1 VNISDDKIL
10 IRDIVVKH
18 SFNTKILAGLIVYSL
33 SPVPV
38 AGVRAAEVPAGVKLA
53 ETQELVR
60 ANGYEPATLDPNLAE
75 SNVEFYIFNDLF
87 EGLLRVGKKGE
98 VIPALAEKWEQQD
111 NVWTFHLRPQA
122 KWSNGDPVTAGD
134 FVYSWRRLTDPKTAS
149 PYGSYLASA
158 YVLNAAEINA
168 GSKPPSELGV
178 KALDAHTLQV
188 TLAEPNSYLLKQL
201 VHFPVLP
208 VNQKVVEKY
217 GKDWTQPAHF
227 VGNGAF
233 RLSQWVVNEKLVV
246 ERNPQYWDNANTRL
260 NKVTFLPLQGFPEV
274 ARFRAGEIE
283 LGYTTPPELY
293 QQLKKTLGDEQL
305 VTYPLLSTSYFAFN
319 NQQAPFNDVRVRQA
333 LNLAL
338 DKDIIAGKVLGY
350 GQQPAWT
357 FTPTGAGGYSLK
369 AGEAAGWTREQ
380 RLAQAQKLL
389 AEAGFN
395 AAHPLRFTLL
405 YSNDA
410 TIKKIVIASSAM
422 WKKNLGVEARLQSQE
437 RKVTLDSIN
446 RGQYSVAFTRWLA
459 DYNDPST
466 FLNVFRSASSENS
479 PKYRNGNYDRILH
492 QATAAQTPQQVQH
505 YFQQA
510 EDLLAADTP
519 VAPVYY
525 EANATLVKP
534 YVKGIDF
541 TRQGALYDKNAYIV
555 AH

>member
-1 VNISDDKIL
+1 MNISVDKTP
-10 IRDIVVKH
+10 IRDNDVTY
-18 SFNTKILAGLIVYSL
+18 SFKLKGLAGLIILSL
-33 SPVPV
+33 Q
-38 AGVRAAEVPAGVKLA
+38 AGVAVQAAEVPAGVQLA
-53 ETQELVR
+53 AKQELVR

-87 EGLLRVGKKGE
+87 EGLLRVGKNGE
-98 VIPALAEKWEQQD
+98 VIPALATKWETKGT
-111 NVWTFHLRPQA
+111 VWTFHLRPEA
-122 KWSNGDPVTAGD
+122 KWSNGDPVTADD
-134 FVYSWRRLTDPKTAS
+134 FVFSWRRLTDPKTAS

-168 GSKPPSELGV
+168 GGKPPSELGV

-208 VNQKVVEKY
+208 VNRKVVEQY
-217 GKDWTQPAHF
+217 GKNWTQPQNF

-233 RLSQWVVNEKLVV
+233 KLAQWVVNEKVV
-246 ERNPQYWDNANTRL
+246 LERNTQYWDNAHTVL

-283 LGYTTPPELY
+283 LGYSAPPELY
-293 QQLKKTLGDEQL
+293 QQLKKNLGDEQL

-319 NQQAPFNDVRVRQA
+319 NRQPPFNDVRVRQA

-338 DKDIIAGKVLGY
+338 DKQVIAGKVLGY

-357 FTPTGAGGYSLK
+357 FTPTGAGGFTLQP
-369 AGEAAGWTREQ
+369 GVAAGWSQEQ
-380 RLAQAQKLL
+380 RIAQAKKLL

-395 AAHPLRFTLL
+395 AQHPLRFTLL

-410 TIKKIVIASSAM
+410 TIKKIVIAASAM
-422 WKKNLGVEARLQSQE
+422 WKKNLGAEVTLKNQE
-437 RKVTLDSIN
+437 RKVVLDNIN
-446 RGQYSVAFTRWLA
+446 NGQYSAAFSRWLA

-466 FLNVFRSASSENS
+466 FLNVFRSTSSENS
-479 PKYRNGNYDRILH
+479 AKYANEHYDRLLH
-492 QATAAQTPQQVQH
+492 QATAAQSPEQVQQA
-505 YFQQA
+505 FQQA
-510 EDLLAADTP
+510 EDVLAVDTP

-541 TRQGALYDKNAYIV
+541 TRQGPLYDKNVYIL

>member
-1 VNISDDKIL
+1 MNIGVDKTPL
-10 IRDIVVKH
+10 RDNDVTY
-18 SFNTKILAGLIVYSL
+18 SFKLKGLAGLIILSL
-33 SPVPV
+33 Q
-38 AGVRAAEVPAGVKLA
+38 AGVAVQAAEVPAGVQLA
-53 ETQELVR
+53 AKQELVR

-87 EGLLRVGKKGE
+87 EGLLRVGKNGE
-98 VIPALAEKWEQQD
+98 VIPALATKWETKGT
-111 NVWTFHLRPQA
+111 VWTFHLRPEA
-122 KWSNGDPVTAGD
+122 KWSNGDPVTADD
-134 FVYSWRRLTDPKTAS
+134 FVFSWRRLTDPKTAS

-168 GSKPPSELGV
+168 GGKPPSELGV

-208 VNQKVVEKY
+208 VNRKVVEQY
-217 GKDWTQPAHF
+217 GKNWTQPQNF

-233 RLSQWVVNEKLVV
+233 KLAQWVVNEKVVV
-246 ERNPQYWDNANTRL
+246 ERNTQYWDNAHTVL

-283 LGYTTPPELY
+283 LGYSAPPELY
-293 QQLKKTLGDEQL
+293 QQLKKNLGDEQL

-319 NQQAPFNDVRVRQA
+319 NRQPPFNDVRVRQA

-338 DKDIIAGKVLGY
+338 DKQVIAGKVLGY

-357 FTPTGAGGYSLK
+357 FTPTGAGGFTLQP
-369 AGEAAGWTREQ
+369 GVAAGWSQEQ
-380 RLAQAQKLL
+380 RIAQAKKLL

-395 AAHPLRFTLL
+395 AQHPLRFTLL

-410 TIKKIVIASSAM
+410 TIKKIVIAASAM
-422 WKKNLGVEARLQSQE
+422 WKKNLGAEVTLQNQE
-437 RKVTLDSIN
+437 RKVVLDNIN
-446 RGQYSVAFTRWLA
+446 NGQYSAAFSRWLA

-466 FLNVFRSASSENS
+466 FLNVFRSTSSENS
-479 PKYRNGNYDRILH
+479 AKYANEHYDRLLH
-492 QATAAQTPQQVQH
+492 QATAAQSPEQVQQA
-505 YFQQA
+505 FQQA
-510 EDLLAADTP
+510 EDVLAVDTP

-541 TRQGALYDKNAYIV
+541 TRQGPLYDKNVYIL

>member
-1 VNISDDKIL
+1 MNIGVDKTL
-10 IRDIVVKH
+10 LRDNDVTY
-18 SFNTKILAGLIVYSL
+18 SFKLKGLAGLIILSL
-33 SPVPV
+33 Q
-38 AGVRAAEVPAGVKLA
+38 AGAAVQAAEVPAGVQLA
-53 ETQELVR
+53 AKQELVR

-87 EGLLRVGKKGE
+87 EGLLRVGKNGE
-98 VIPALAEKWEQQD
+98 VIPALATKWENQGT
-111 NVWTFHLRPQA
+111 VWTFHLRPEA
-122 KWSNGDPVTAGD
+122 KWSNGDPVTADD
-134 FVYSWRRLTDPKTAS
+134 FVFSWRRLTDPKTAS

-168 GSKPPSELGV
+168 GSKPPTELGV

-208 VNQKVVEKY
+208 VNRKVVEQY
-217 GKDWTQPAHF
+217 GKNWTQPQNF

-233 RLSQWVVNEKLVV
+233 KLAQWVVNEKVVV
-246 ERNPQYWDNANTRL
+246 ERNTQYWDNAHTVL

-283 LGYTTPPELY
+283 LGYSAPPELY
-293 QQLKKTLGDEQL
+293 QQLKKSLGDEQL

-319 NQQAPFNDVRVRQA
+319 NRQPPFNDVRVRQA

-338 DKDIIAGKVLGY
+338 DKQVIAGKVLGY

-357 FTPTGAGGYSLK
+357 FTPTGAGGFSLQP
-369 AGEAAGWTREQ
+369 GVAAGWSQEQ
-380 RLAQAQKLL
+380 RIAQAKKLL

-395 AAHPLRFTLL
+395 AQHPLRFTLL

-410 TIKKIVIASSAM
+410 TIKKIVIAGSAM
-422 WKKNLGVEARLQSQE
+422 WKKNLGAEVTLQNQE
-437 RKVTLDSIN
+437 RKVVLDNIN
-446 RGQYSVAFTRWLA
+446 NGQYSVAFSRWLA

-466 FLNVFRSASSENS
+466 FLNVFRSTSSENS
-479 PKYRNGNYDRILH
+479 AKYANEHYDRLLH
-492 QATAAQTPQQVQH
+492 QATAAQSPEQVQQH
-505 YFQQA
+505 FQQA
-510 EDLLAADTP
+510 EDVLAVDTP

-541 TRQGALYDKNAYIV
+541 TRQGPLYDKNVYIL

>member
-1 VNISDDKIL
+1 MNISDDKIL

>member
-1 VNISDDKIL
+1 MNIGVDKTP
-10 IRDIVVKH
+10 IRDNDVTY
-18 SFNTKILAGLIVYSL
+18 SFKLKGLAGLIILSL
-33 SPVPV
+33 Q
-38 AGVRAAEVPAGVKLA
+38 AGVAVQAAEVPAGVQLA
-53 ETQELVR
+53 AKQELVR

-87 EGLLRVGKKGE
+87 EGLLRVGKNGE
-98 VIPALAEKWEQQD
+98 VIPALATKWETKGT
-111 NVWTFHLRPQA
+111 VWTFHLRPEA
-122 KWSNGDPVTAGD
+122 KWSNGDPVTADD
-134 FVYSWRRLTDPKTAS
+134 FVFSWRRLTDPKTAS

-208 VNQKVVEKY
+208 VNRKVVEQY
-217 GKDWTQPAHF
+217 GKNWTQPQNF

-233 RLSQWVVNEKLVV
+233 KLAQWVVNEKVV
-246 ERNPQYWDNANTRL
+246 LERNTQYWDNAHTVL

-283 LGYTTPPELY
+283 LGYSAPPELY
-293 QQLKKTLGDEQL
+293 QQLKKNLGDEQL

-319 NQQAPFNDVRVRQA
+319 NRQPPFNDVRVRQA

-338 DKDIIAGKVLGY
+338 DKQVIAGKVLGY

-357 FTPTGAGGYSLK
+357 FTPTGAGGFTLQ
-369 AGEAAGWTREQ
+369 AGVAAGWSQEQ
-380 RLAQAQKLL
+380 RIAQAKKLL

-395 AAHPLRFTLL
+395 AQHPLRFTLL

-410 TIKKIVIASSAM
+410 TIKKIVIAASAM
-422 WKKNLGVEARLQSQE
+422 WKKNLGAEVILQNQE
-437 RKVTLDSIN
+437 RKVVLDNIN
-446 RGQYSVAFTRWLA
+446 NGQYSAAFSRWLA

-466 FLNVFRSASSENS
+466 FLNVFRSTSSENS
-479 PKYRNGNYDRILH
+479 AKYANEHYDRLLH
-492 QATAAQTPQQVQH
+492 QATAAQSPEQVQQA
-505 YFQQA
+505 FQQA
-510 EDLLAADTP
+510 EDVLAVDTP

-541 TRQGALYDKNAYIV
+541 TRQGPLYDKNVYIL

>member
-18 SFNTKILAGLIVYSL
+18 LFNTKILAGLIVCSL
-33 SPVPV
+33 SPV
-38 AGVRAAEVPAGVKLA
+38 AGVSAAEVPAGVKLA

-98 VIPALAEKWEQQD
+98 VIPALAEKWEQQG

-357 FTPTGAGGYSLK
+357 FTPIGAGGYSLK

-395 AAHPLRFTLL
+395 AANPLRFTLL

>member
-1 VNISDDKIL
+1 MNIGVDKTP
-10 IRDIVVKH
+10 IRDNDVTY
-18 SFNTKILAGLIVYSL
+18 SFKLKGLAGLIILSL
-33 SPVPV
+33 Q
-38 AGVRAAEVPAGVKLA
+38 AGVAVQAAEVPAGVQLA
-53 ETQELVR
+53 AKQELVR

-87 EGLLRVGKKGE
+87 EGLLRVGKNGE
-98 VIPALAEKWEQQD
+98 VIPALATKWETKGT
-111 NVWTFHLRPQA
+111 VWTFHLRPEA
-122 KWSNGDPVTAGD
+122 KWSNGDPVTADD
-134 FVYSWRRLTDPKTAS
+134 FVFSWRRLTDPKTAS

-168 GSKPPSELGV
+168 GGKPPSELGV

-208 VNQKVVEKY
+208 VNRKVVEQY
-217 GKDWTQPAHF
+217 GKNWTQPQNF

-233 RLSQWVVNEKLVV
+233 KLAQWVVNEKVV
-246 ERNPQYWDNANTRL
+246 LERNTQYWDNAHTVL

-283 LGYTTPPELY
+283 LGYSAPPELY
-293 QQLKKTLGDEQL
+293 QQLKKNLGDEQL

-319 NQQAPFNDVRVRQA
+319 NRQPPFNDVRVRQA

-338 DKDIIAGKVLGY
+338 DKQVIAGKVLGY

-357 FTPTGAGGYSLK
+357 FTPTGAGGFALQP
-369 AGEAAGWTREQ
+369 GVAAGWSQEQ
-380 RLAQAQKLL
+380 RIAQAKKLL

-395 AAHPLRFTLL
+395 AQHPLRFTLL

-410 TIKKIVIASSAM
+410 TIKKIVIAASAM
-422 WKKNLGVEARLQSQE
+422 WKKNLGAEVTLQNQE
-437 RKVTLDSIN
+437 RKVVLDNIN
-446 RGQYSVAFTRWLA
+446 NGQYSAAFSRWLA

-466 FLNVFRSASSENS
+466 FLNVFRSTSSENS
-479 PKYRNGNYDRILH
+479 AKYANEHYDRLLH
-492 QATAAQTPQQVQH
+492 QATAAQSPEQVQQA
-505 YFQQA
+505 FQQA
-510 EDLLAADTP
+510 EDVLAVDTP

-541 TRQGALYDKNAYIV
+541 TRQGPLYDKNVYIL

>member
-1 VNISDDKIL
+1 
-10 IRDIVVKH
+10 VKY
-18 SFNTKILAGLIVYSL
+18 SFNGKKLAGLIL
-33 SPVPV
+33 L
-38 AGVRAAEVPAGVKLA
+38 ALNATAAQAADVPAGAKLA
-53 ETQELVR
+53 PVQELVR

-87 EGLLRVGKKGE
+87 EGLLRVGKDGE
-98 VIPALAEKWEQQD
+98 AIPALAQKWEHQG

-122 KWSNGDPVTAGD
+122 KWSNGDPVTADD

-158 YVLNAAEINA
+158 YVLNAAAINA

-188 TLAEPNSYLLKQL
+188 TLSEPNAYLLKQL

-208 VNQKVVEKY
+208 VNRKVVEQY
-217 GKDWTQPAHF
+217 GKNWTQPAHF

-233 RLSQWVVNEKLVV
+233 RLSEWVVNEKVVV
-246 ERNPQYWDNANTRL
+246 ERNPLYWDNANTVL
-260 NKVTFLPLQGFPEV
+260 NKVTFLPIQGFPEV
-274 ARFRAGEIE
+274 ARFRAGEVE

-293 QQLKKTLGDEQL
+293 QQLKKTLGDQQL

-319 NQQAPFNDVRVRQA
+319 NRQTPFNDVRVRQA

-338 DKDIIAGKVLGY
+338 DKEIIAGKVLGY

-357 FTPTGAGGYSLK
+357 FTPTGAGGYRLQ
-369 AGEAAGWTREQ
+369 AGAAAGLTPEQ
-380 RLAQAQKLL
+380 RHAQAKKLL

-395 AAHPLRFTLL
+395 AENPLRFTVL

-410 TIKKIVIASSAM
+410 TIKKIVIAAAAM
-422 WKKNLGVEARLQSQE
+422 WKKNLGVEAGLQSQE
-437 RKVTLDSIN
+437 RKVTLDNIN

-459 DYNDPST
+459 DYDDPST
-466 FLNVFRSASSENS
+466 FLNVFRADSSENS
-479 PKYRNGNYDRILH
+479 PKYRNPEYDRILH
-492 QATAAQTPQQVQH
+492 QATAAPTPQQVQQ

-510 EDLLAADTP
+510 EAVLAVDTP

-525 EANATLVKP
+525 EANATLIKP

-541 TRQGALYDKNAYIV
+541 TRQGALYDKNVYIL

>member
-1 VNISDDKIL
+1 MKY
-10 IRDIVVKH
+10 
-18 SFNTKILAGLIVYSL
+18 SFKLNGLAGLIILSL
-33 SPVPV
+33 QAMVPV
-38 AGVRAAEVPAGVKLA
+38 NAADVPAGAQLA
-53 ETQELVR
+53 TVQELVR

-75 SNVEFYIFNDLF
+75 SNVEFYIFNDVF
-87 EGLLRVGKKGE
+87 EGLLRVGKNGE
-98 VIPALAEKWEQQD
+98 VIPALATKWVQQG
-111 NVWTFHLRPQA
+111 NVWTFYLRPEA
-122 KWSNGDPVTAGD
+122 KWSNGDPVTADD

-168 GSKPPSELGV
+168 GSKPPTELGV
-178 KALDAHTLQV
+178 KALDAHRLQV
-188 TLAEPNSYLLKQL
+188 TLVEPNSYLLKQL

-208 VNQKVVEKY
+208 VNRNVVEKY
-217 GKDWTQPAHF
+217 GKNWTQPQNF

-233 RLSQWVVNEKLVV
+233 RLTQWVVNEKVVV
-246 ERNPQYWDNANTRL
+246 ERNSQYWDNARTVL

-283 LGYTTPPELY
+283 LGYSAPPELY
-293 QQLKKTLGDEQL
+293 QQLKNSLGDEQL
-305 VTYPLLSTSYFAFN
+305 ITYPLLSTSYFAFN
-319 NQQAPFNDVRVRQA
+319 NRQAPFNDVRVRQA

-338 DKDIIAGKVLGY
+338 DKEIIATKVLGY

-357 FTPTGAGGYSLK
+357 FTPTGAGGFTLQ
-369 AGEAAGWTREQ
+369 AGQEAGWPREQ
-380 RLAQAQKLL
+380 RIAQAKKLL
-389 AEAGFN
+389 AEAGFD
-395 AAHPLRFTLL
+395 AAHPLSFTLL

-422 WKKNLGVEARLQSQE
+422 WKKNLGVDVTLQSQE
-437 RKVTLDSIN
+437 RKVVLDNIN
-446 RGQYSVAFTRWLA
+446 NGQYSVAFSRWLA

-466 FLNVFRSASSENS
+466 FLNVFRATSSENS
-479 PKYRNGNYDRILH
+479 AKYANENYDRLLH
-492 QATAAQTPQQVQH
+492 QATAAQTPQQVQR

-510 EDLLAADTP
+510 EDVLAVDTP

-541 TRQGALYDKNAYIV
+541 TRQGPLYDKNVYIL

>member
-1 VNISDDKIL
+1 MNIGVDKTPLRDSD
-10 IRDIVVKH
+10 VTY
-18 SFNTKILAGLIVYSL
+18 SFKLKGLAGLIILSL
-33 SPVPV
+33 Q
-38 AGVRAAEVPAGVKLA
+38 AGVAVQAAEVPAGVQLA
-53 ETQELVR
+53 AKQELVR

-87 EGLLRVGKKGE
+87 EGLLRVGKNGE
-98 VIPALAEKWEQQD
+98 VIPALATKWETKGT
-111 NVWTFHLRPQA
+111 VWTFHLRPEA
-122 KWSNGDPVTAGD
+122 KWSNGDPVTADD
-134 FVYSWRRLTDPKTAS
+134 FVFSWRRLTDPKTAS

-168 GSKPPSELGV
+168 GGKPPSELGV

-208 VNQKVVEKY
+208 VNRKVVEQY
-217 GKDWTQPAHF
+217 GKNWTQPQNF

-233 RLSQWVVNEKLVV
+233 KLAQWVVNEKVVV
-246 ERNPQYWDNANTRL
+246 ERNTQYWDNAHTVL

-283 LGYTTPPELY
+283 LGYSAPPELY
-293 QQLKKTLGDEQL
+293 QQLKKNLGDEQL

-319 NQQAPFNDVRVRQA
+319 NRQPPFNDVRVRQA

-338 DKDIIAGKVLGY
+338 DKQVIADKVLGY

-357 FTPTGAGGYSLK
+357 FTPTGAGGFTLQP
-369 AGEAAGWTREQ
+369 GVAAGWSQEQ
-380 RLAQAQKLL
+380 RIAQAKKLL

-395 AAHPLRFTLL
+395 AQHPLRFTLL

-410 TIKKIVIASSAM
+410 TIKKIVIAASAM
-422 WKKNLGVEARLQSQE
+422 WKKNLGAEVTLQNQE
-437 RKVTLDSIN
+437 RKVVLDNIN
-446 RGQYSVAFTRWLA
+446 NGQYSAAFSRWLA

-466 FLNVFRSASSENS
+466 FLNVFRSTSSENS
-479 PKYRNGNYDRILH
+479 AKYANEHYDRLLH
-492 QATAAQTPQQVQH
+492 QATAAQSPEQVQQA
-505 YFQQA
+505 FQQA
-510 EDLLAADTP
+510 EDVLAVDTP

-541 TRQGALYDKNAYIV
+541 TRQGPLYDKNVYIL

>member
-1 VNISDDKIL
+1 MNIGVDKTP
-10 IRDIVVKH
+10 IRDSDVTY
-18 SFNTKILAGLIVYSL
+18 SFKLKGLAGLIILSL
-33 SPVPV
+33 Q
-38 AGVRAAEVPAGVKLA
+38 AGVAVQAAEVPAGVQLA
-53 ETQELVR
+53 AKQELVR

-87 EGLLRVGKKGE
+87 EGLLRVGKNGE
-98 VIPALAEKWEQQD
+98 VIPALATKWETKGT
-111 NVWTFHLRPQA
+111 VWTFHLRPEA
-122 KWSNGDPVTAGD
+122 KWSNGDPVTADD
-134 FVYSWRRLTDPKTAS
+134 FVFSWRRLTDPKTAS

-168 GSKPPSELGV
+168 GGKPPSELGV

-208 VNQKVVEKY
+208 VNRKVVEQY
-217 GKDWTQPAHF
+217 GKNWTQPQNF

-233 RLSQWVVNEKLVV
+233 KLAQWVVNEKVV
-246 ERNPQYWDNANTRL
+246 LERNTQYWDNAHTVL

-283 LGYTTPPELY
+283 LGYSAPPELY
-293 QQLKKTLGDEQL
+293 QQLKKNLGDEQL

-319 NQQAPFNDVRVRQA
+319 NRQPPFNDVRVRQA

-338 DKDIIAGKVLGY
+338 DKQVIAGKVLGY

-357 FTPTGAGGYSLK
+357 FTPTGAGGFTLQ
-369 AGEAAGWTREQ
+369 AGVAAGWSQEQ
-380 RLAQAQKLL
+380 RIAQAKKLL

-395 AAHPLRFTLL
+395 AQHPLRFTLL

-410 TIKKIVIASSAM
+410 TIKKIVIAASAM
-422 WKKNLGVEARLQSQE
+422 WKKNLGAEVTLQNQE
-437 RKVTLDSIN
+437 RKVVLDNIN
-446 RGQYSVAFTRWLA
+446 NGQYSAAFSRWLA

-466 FLNVFRSASSENS
+466 FLNVFRSTSSENS
-479 PKYRNGNYDRILH
+479 AKYANEHYDRLLH
-492 QATAAQTPQQVQH
+492 QATAAQSPEQVQQA
-505 YFQQA
+505 FQQA
-510 EDLLAADTP
+510 EDVLAVDTP

-541 TRQGALYDKNAYIV
+541 TRQGPLYDKNVYIL

>member
-1 VNISDDKIL
+1 MNIGVDKTP
-10 IRDIVVKH
+10 IRDSDVTY
-18 SFNTKILAGLIVYSL
+18 SFKLKGLAGLIILSL
-33 SPVPV
+33 Q
-38 AGVRAAEVPAGVKLA
+38 AGVAVQAAEVPAGVQLA
-53 ETQELVR
+53 AKQELVR

-87 EGLLRVGKKGE
+87 EGLLRVGKNGE
-98 VIPALAEKWEQQD
+98 VIPALATKWETKGT
-111 NVWTFHLRPQA
+111 VWTFHLRPEA
-122 KWSNGDPVTAGD
+122 KWSNGDPVTADD
-134 FVYSWRRLTDPKTAS
+134 FVFSWRRLTDPKTAS

-208 VNQKVVEKY
+208 VNRKVVEQY
-217 GKDWTQPAHF
+217 GKNWTQPQNF

-233 RLSQWVVNEKLVV
+233 KLAQWVVNEKVVV
-246 ERNPQYWDNANTRL
+246 ERNTQYWDNAHTVL

-283 LGYTTPPELY
+283 LGYSAPPELY
-293 QQLKKTLGDEQL
+293 QQLKKSLGDEQL

-319 NQQAPFNDVRVRQA
+319 NRQPPFNDVRVRQA

-338 DKDIIAGKVLGY
+338 DKQVIAGKVLGY

-357 FTPTGAGGYSLK
+357 FTPTGAGGFTLQP
-369 AGEAAGWTREQ
+369 GVAAGWSQEQ
-380 RLAQAQKLL
+380 RIAQAKKLL

-395 AAHPLRFTLL
+395 AQHPLRFTLL

-410 TIKKIVIASSAM
+410 TIKKIVIAASAM
-422 WKKNLGVEARLQSQE
+422 WKKNLGAEVTLQNQE
-437 RKVTLDSIN
+437 RKVVLDNIN
-446 RGQYSVAFTRWLA
+446 NGQYSAAFSRWLA

-466 FLNVFRSASSENS
+466 FLNVFRSTSSENS
-479 PKYRNGNYDRILH
+479 AKYANEHYDRLLH
-492 QATAAQTPQQVQH
+492 QATAAQSPEQVQQA
-505 YFQQA
+505 FQQA
-510 EDLLAADTP
+510 EDVLAVDTP

-541 TRQGALYDKNAYIV
+541 TRQGPLYDKNVYIL

>member
-1 VNISDDKIL
+1 MNIGVDKTP
-10 IRDIVVKH
+10 IRDNDVTY
-18 SFNTKILAGLIVYSL
+18 SFKLKGLAGLIILSL
-33 SPVPV
+33 Q
-38 AGVRAAEVPAGVKLA
+38 AGVAVQAAEVPAGVQLA
-53 ETQELVR
+53 AKQELVR

-87 EGLLRVGKKGE
+87 EGLLRVGKNGE
-98 VIPALAEKWEQQD
+98 VIPALATKWETKGT
-111 NVWTFHLRPQA
+111 VWTFHLRPEA
-122 KWSNGDPVTAGD
+122 KWSNGDPVTADD
-134 FVYSWRRLTDPKTAS
+134 FVFSWRRLTDPKTAS

-168 GSKPPSELGV
+168 GGKPPSELGV

-208 VNQKVVEKY
+208 VNRKVVEQY
-217 GKDWTQPAHF
+217 GKNWTQPQNF

-233 RLSQWVVNEKLVV
+233 KLAQWVVNEKVV
-246 ERNPQYWDNANTRL
+246 LERNTQYWDNAHTVL

-283 LGYTTPPELY
+283 LGYSAPPELY
-293 QQLKKTLGDEQL
+293 QQLKKNLGDEQL

-319 NQQAPFNDVRVRQA
+319 NRQPPFNDVRVRQA

-338 DKDIIAGKVLGY
+338 DKQVIAGKVLGY

-357 FTPTGAGGYSLK
+357 FTPTGAGGFTLQP
-369 AGEAAGWTREQ
+369 GVAAGWSQEQ
-380 RLAQAQKLL
+380 RIAQAKKLL

-395 AAHPLRFTLL
+395 AQHPLRFTLL

-410 TIKKIVIASSAM
+410 TIKKIVIASSSM
-422 WKKNLGVEARLQSQE
+422 WKKNLGAEVTLQNQE
-437 RKVTLDSIN
+437 RKVVLDNIN
-446 RGQYSVAFTRWLA
+446 NGQYSAAFSRWLA

-466 FLNVFRSASSENS
+466 FLNVFRSTSSENS
-479 PKYRNGNYDRILH
+479 AKYANEHYDRLLH
-492 QATAAQTPQQVQH
+492 QATAAQSPEQVQQA
-505 YFQQA
+505 FQQA
-510 EDLLAADTP
+510 EDVLAVDTP

-541 TRQGALYDKNAYIV
+541 TRQGPLYDKNVYIL

>member
-1 VNISDDKIL
+1 MTY
-10 IRDIVVKH
+10 
-18 SFNTKILAGLIVYSL
+18 SFKLKGLAGLIILSL
-33 SPVPV
+33 Q
-38 AGVRAAEVPAGVKLA
+38 AGVAVQAAEVPAGVQLA
-53 ETQELVR
+53 AKQELVR

-87 EGLLRVGKKGE
+87 EGLLRVGKNGE
-98 VIPALAEKWEQQD
+98 VIPALATKWETKGT
-111 NVWTFHLRPQA
+111 VWTFHLRPEA
-122 KWSNGDPVTAGD
+122 KWSNGDPVTADD
-134 FVYSWRRLTDPKTAS
+134 FVFSWRRLTDPKTAS

-208 VNQKVVEKY
+208 VNRKVVEQY
-217 GKDWTQPAHF
+217 GKNWTQPQNF

-233 RLSQWVVNEKLVV
+233 KLAQWVVNEKVVV
-246 ERNPQYWDNANTRL
+246 ERNTQYWDNAHTVL

-283 LGYTTPPELY
+283 LGYSAPPELY
-293 QQLKKTLGDEQL
+293 QQLKKNLGDEQL

-319 NQQAPFNDVRVRQA
+319 NRQPPFNDVRVRQA

-338 DKDIIAGKVLGY
+338 DKQVIAGKVLGY
-350 GQQPAWT
+350 GQQSAWT
-357 FTPTGAGGYSLK
+357 FTPTGSGGFTLQP
-369 AGEAAGWTREQ
+369 GVAAGWSQEQ
-380 RLAQAQKLL
+380 RIAQAKKLL

-395 AAHPLRFTLL
+395 AQHPLRFTLL

-410 TIKKIVIASSAM
+410 TIKKIVIAASAM
-422 WKKNLGVEARLQSQE
+422 WKKNLGAEVTLQNQE
-437 RKVTLDSIN
+437 RKVVLDNIN
-446 RGQYSVAFTRWLA
+446 NGQYSAAFSRWLA

-466 FLNVFRSASSENS
+466 FLNVFRSTSSENS
-479 PKYRNGNYDRILH
+479 AKYANEHYDRLLH
-492 QATAAQTPQQVQH
+492 QATAAQSPEQVQQA
-505 YFQQA
+505 FQQA
-510 EDLLAADTP
+510 EDVLAVDTP

-541 TRQGALYDKNAYIV
+541 TRQGPLYDKNVYIL

>member
-1 VNISDDKIL
+1 MNIGVDKTP
-10 IRDIVVKH
+10 IRDNDVTY
-18 SFNTKILAGLIVYSL
+18 SFKLKGLTGLIIL
-33 SPVPV
+33 SFQ
-38 AGVRAAEVPAGVKLA
+38 AGMAVQAAEVPAGVQLA
-53 ETQELVR
+53 AKQELVR

-87 EGLLRVGKKGE
+87 EGLLRVGKNGE
-98 VIPALAEKWEQQD
+98 VIPALATKWETKGT
-111 NVWTFHLRPQA
+111 VWTFHLRPEA
-122 KWSNGDPVTAGD
+122 KWSNGDPVTADD
-134 FVYSWRRLTDPKTAS
+134 FVFSWRRLTDPKTAS

-208 VNQKVVEKY
+208 VNRKVVEQY
-217 GKDWTQPAHF
+217 GKNWTQPQNF

-233 RLSQWVVNEKLVV
+233 KLAQWVVNEKVVV
-246 ERNPQYWDNANTRL
+246 ERNTQYWDNAHTVL

-283 LGYTTPPELY
+283 LGYSAPPELY
-293 QQLKKTLGDEQL
+293 QQLKKNLGDEQL

-319 NQQAPFNDVRVRQA
+319 NRQPPFNDVRVRQA

-338 DKDIIAGKVLGY
+338 DKQVIAGKVLGY

-357 FTPTGAGGYSLK
+357 FTPTGAGGFTLQP
-369 AGEAAGWTREQ
+369 GVAAGWSQEQ
-380 RLAQAQKLL
+380 RIAQAKKLL

-395 AAHPLRFTLL
+395 AQHPLRFTLL

-410 TIKKIVIASSAM
+410 TIKKIVIAASAM
-422 WKKNLGVEARLQSQE
+422 WKKNLGAEVTLQNQE
-437 RKVTLDSIN
+437 RKVVLDNIN
-446 RGQYSVAFTRWLA
+446 NGQYSAAFSRWLA

-466 FLNVFRSASSENS
+466 FLNVFRSTSSENS
-479 PKYRNGNYDRILH
+479 AKYANEHYDRLLH
-492 QATAAQTPQQVQH
+492 QATAAQSPEQVQQA
-505 YFQQA
+505 FQQA
-510 EDLLAADTP
+510 EDVLAVDTP

-541 TRQGALYDKNAYIV
+541 TRQGPLYDKNVYIL

>member
-1 VNISDDKIL
+1 MNIGVDKTP
-10 IRDIVVKH
+10 IRDNDVTY
-18 SFNTKILAGLIVYSL
+18 SFKLKGLAGLIILSL
-33 SPVPV
+33 Q
-38 AGVRAAEVPAGVKLA
+38 AGAAVQAAEVPAGVQLA
-53 ETQELVR
+53 AKQELVR

-87 EGLLRVGKKGE
+87 EGLLRVGKNGE
-98 VIPALAEKWEQQD
+98 VIPALATKWENQGT
-111 NVWTFHLRPQA
+111 VWTFHLRPEA
-122 KWSNGDPVTAGD
+122 KWSNGDPVTADD
-134 FVYSWRRLTDPKTAS
+134 FVFSWRRLTDPKTAS

-168 GSKPPSELGV
+168 GSKPPTELGV

-208 VNQKVVEKY
+208 VNRKVVEQY
-217 GKDWTQPAHF
+217 GKNWTQPQNF

-233 RLSQWVVNEKLVV
+233 KLAQWVVNEKVVV
-246 ERNPQYWDNANTRL
+246 ERNTQYWDNAHTVL

-283 LGYTTPPELY
+283 LGYSAPPELY
-293 QQLKKTLGDEQL
+293 QQLKKNLGDEQL

-319 NQQAPFNDVRVRQA
+319 NRQPPFNDVRVRQA

-338 DKDIIAGKVLGY
+338 DKQVIAGKVLGY

-357 FTPTGAGGYSLK
+357 FTPTGAGGFTLQP
-369 AGEAAGWTREQ
+369 GVAAGWSQEQ
-380 RLAQAQKLL
+380 RIAQAKKLL

-395 AAHPLRFTLL
+395 AQHPLRFTLL

-410 TIKKIVIASSAM
+410 TIKKIVIAASAM
-422 WKKNLGVEARLQSQE
+422 WKKNLGAEVILQNQE
-437 RKVTLDSIN
+437 RKVVLDNIN
-446 RGQYSVAFTRWLA
+446 NGQYSAAFSRWLA

-466 FLNVFRSASSENS
+466 FLNVFRSTSSENS
-479 PKYRNGNYDRILH
+479 AKYANEHYDRLLH
-492 QATAAQTPQQVQH
+492 QATAAQSPEHVQQA
-505 YFQQA
+505 FQQA
-510 EDLLAADTP
+510 EDVLAVDTP

-541 TRQGALYDKNAYIV
+541 TRQGPLYDKNVYIL

>member
-1 VNISDDKIL
+1 MNIGVDKTP
-10 IRDIVVKH
+10 IRDNDVTY
-18 SFNTKILAGLIVYSL
+18 SFKLKGLAGLIILSL
-33 SPVPV
+33 Q
-38 AGVRAAEVPAGVKLA
+38 AGAAVQAAEVPAGVQLA
-53 ETQELVR
+53 AKQELVR

-87 EGLLRVGKKGE
+87 EGLLRVGKNGE
-98 VIPALAEKWEQQD
+98 VIPALATKWENQGT
-111 NVWTFHLRPQA
+111 VWTFHLRPEA
-122 KWSNGDPVTAGD
+122 KWSNGDPVTADD
-134 FVYSWRRLTDPKTAS
+134 FVFSWRRLTDPKTAS

-168 GSKPPSELGV
+168 GSKPPTELGV

-208 VNQKVVEKY
+208 VNRKVVEQY
-217 GKDWTQPAHF
+217 GKNWTQPQNF

-233 RLSQWVVNEKLVV
+233 KLAQWVVNEKVVV
-246 ERNPQYWDNANTRL
+246 ERNTQYWDNAHTVL

-283 LGYTTPPELY
+283 LGYSAPPELY
-293 QQLKKTLGDEQL
+293 QQLKKSLGDEQL

-319 NQQAPFNDVRVRQA
+319 NRQPPFNDVRVRQA

-338 DKDIIAGKVLGY
+338 DKQVIAGKVLGY

-357 FTPTGAGGYSLK
+357 FTPTGAGGFNLQP
-369 AGEAAGWTREQ
+369 GVAAGWSQEQ
-380 RLAQAQKLL
+380 RIAQAKKLL

-395 AAHPLRFTLL
+395 AQHPLRFTLL

-410 TIKKIVIASSAM
+410 TIKKIVIAGSAM
-422 WKKNLGVEARLQSQE
+422 WKKNLGAEVSLQNQE
-437 RKVTLDSIN
+437 RKVVLDNIN
-446 RGQYSVAFTRWLA
+446 NGQYSVAFSRWLA

-466 FLNVFRSASSENS
+466 FLNVFRSTSSENS
-479 PKYRNGNYDRILH
+479 AKYANEHYDRLLH
-492 QATAAQTPQQVQH
+492 QATAAQSPEQVQQH
-505 YFQQA
+505 FQQA
-510 EDLLAADTP
+510 EDVLAVDTP

-541 TRQGALYDKNAYIV
+541 TRQGPLYDKNVYILT
-555 AH
+555 H

>member
-1 VNISDDKIL
+1 MNIGVDKTPL
-10 IRDIVVKH
+10 RDNDVTYLFKL
-18 SFNTKILAGLIVYSL
+18 KGLAGLIILSL
-33 SPVPV
+33 Q
-38 AGVRAAEVPAGVKLA
+38 AGMAVQAAEVPAGVQLA
-53 ETQELVR
+53 AKQELVR

-87 EGLLRVGKKGE
+87 EGLLRVGKNGE
-98 VIPALAEKWEQQD
+98 VIPALATKWETKGT
-111 NVWTFHLRPQA
+111 VWTFHLRPEA
-122 KWSNGDPVTAGD
+122 KWSNGDPVTADD
-134 FVYSWRRLTDPKTAS
+134 FVFSWRRLTDPKTAS

-208 VNQKVVEKY
+208 VNRKVVEQY
-217 GKDWTQPAHF
+217 GKNWTQPQNF

-233 RLSQWVVNEKLVV
+233 KLAQWVVNEKVVV
-246 ERNPQYWDNANTRL
+246 ERNTQYWDNAHTVL
-260 NKVTFLPLQGFPEV
+260 NKVIFLPLQGFPEV

-283 LGYTTPPELY
+283 LGYSAPPELY
-293 QQLKKTLGDEQL
+293 QQLKKNLGDEQL

-319 NQQAPFNDVRVRQA
+319 NRQPPFNDVRVRQA

-338 DKDIIAGKVLGY
+338 DKQVIAGKVLGY

-357 FTPTGAGGYSLK
+357 FTPTGAGGFTLQP
-369 AGEAAGWTREQ
+369 GVAAGWSQEQ
-380 RLAQAQKLL
+380 RIAQAKKLL

-395 AAHPLRFTLL
+395 AQHPLRFTLL

-410 TIKKIVIASSAM
+410 TIKKIVIAASAM
-422 WKKNLGVEARLQSQE
+422 WKKNLGAEVTLQNQE
-437 RKVTLDSIN
+437 RKVVLDNIN
-446 RGQYSVAFTRWLA
+446 NGQYSAAFSRWLA

-466 FLNVFRSASSENS
+466 FLNVFRSTSSENS
-479 PKYRNGNYDRILH
+479 AKYANEHYDRLLH
-492 QATAAQTPQQVQH
+492 QATAAQSPEQVQQA
-505 YFQQA
+505 FQQA
-510 EDLLAADTP
+510 EDVLAVDTP

-541 TRQGALYDKNAYIV
+541 TRQGLLYDKNVYIL

>member
-1 VNISDDKIL
+1 MNIGVDKTP
-10 IRDIVVKH
+10 IRDNDVTY
-18 SFNTKILAGLIVYSL
+18 SFKLKGLAGLIILSL
-33 SPVPV
+33 Q
-38 AGVRAAEVPAGVKLA
+38 AGVAVQAAEVPAGVQLA
-53 ETQELVR
+53 AKQELVR

-87 EGLLRVGKKGE
+87 EGLLRVGKNGE
-98 VIPALAEKWEQQD
+98 VIPALATKWETKGT
-111 NVWTFHLRPQA
+111 VWTFHLRPEA
-122 KWSNGDPVTAGD
+122 KWSNGDPVTADD
-134 FVYSWRRLTDPKTAS
+134 FVFSWRRLTDPKTAS
-149 PYGSYLASA
+149 PYGSYLTSA

-208 VNQKVVEKY
+208 VNRKVVEQY
-217 GKDWTQPAHF
+217 GKNWTQPQNF

-233 RLSQWVVNEKLVV
+233 KLAQWVVNEKVV
-246 ERNPQYWDNANTRL
+246 LERNTQYWDNAHTVL

-283 LGYTTPPELY
+283 LGYSAPPELY
-293 QQLKKTLGDEQL
+293 QQLKKNLGDEQL

-319 NQQAPFNDVRVRQA
+319 NRQPPFNDVRVRQA

-338 DKDIIAGKVLGY
+338 DKQVIAGKVLGY

-357 FTPTGAGGYSLK
+357 FTPTGAGGFTLQP
-369 AGEAAGWTREQ
+369 GVAAGWSQEQ
-380 RLAQAQKLL
+380 RIAQAKKLL

-395 AAHPLRFTLL
+395 AQHPLRFTLL

-410 TIKKIVIASSAM
+410 TIKKIVIAASAM
-422 WKKNLGVEARLQSQE
+422 WKKNLGAEVTLQNQE
-437 RKVTLDSIN
+437 RKVVLDNIN
-446 RGQYSVAFTRWLA
+446 NGQYSAAFSRWLA

-466 FLNVFRSASSENS
+466 FLNVFRSTSSENS
-479 PKYRNGNYDRILH
+479 AKYANEHYDRLLH
-492 QATAAQTPQQVQH
+492 QATAAQSPEQVQQA
-505 YFQQA
+505 FQQA
-510 EDLLAADTP
+510 EDVLAVDTP

-541 TRQGALYDKNAYIV
+541 TRQGPLYDKNVYIL

>member
-1 VNISDDKIL
+1 MKY
-10 IRDIVVKH
+10 
-18 SFNTKILAGLIVYSL
+18 SFNSNKLAGLIFL
-33 SPVPV
+33 
-38 AGVRAAEVPAGVKLA
+38 AFNATFAQAAEVPAGAKLA
-53 ETQELVR
+53 PVQELVR

-87 EGLLRVGKKGE
+87 EGLLRVGKDGE
-98 VIPALAEKWEQQD
+98 AIPALAQNWEHQG

-122 KWSNGDPVTAGD
+122 KWSNGDPVTAAD
-134 FVYSWRRLTDPKTAS
+134 FVYSWQRLTDPKTAS

-158 YVLNAAEINA
+158 YVMNAAAINA

-188 TLAEPNSYLLKQL
+188 TLSEPNSYLLKQL

-208 VNQKVVEKY
+208 VNRKVVEQY
-217 GKDWTQPAHF
+217 GKNWTQPAHF

-233 RLSQWVVNEKLVV
+233 RLSQWVVNEKVVV
-246 ERNPQYWDNANTRL
+246 ERNPQYWDNANTVL
-260 NKVTFLPLQGFPEV
+260 NKVIFLPIQGFPEV
-274 ARFRAGEIE
+274 ARFRAGEVE

-293 QQLKKTLGDEQL
+293 QQLKKTLGEQQL

-333 LNLAL
+333 LNLGL
-338 DKDIIAGKVLGY
+338 DKEIIAGKVLGY

-357 FTPTGAGGYSLK
+357 FTPTGAGGYSLQ
-369 AGEAAGWTREQ
+369 AGAAAGWTPEQ
-380 RLAQAQKLL
+380 RHARAKQLL
-389 AEAGFN
+389 TEAGFN
-395 AAHPLRFTLL
+395 AENPLRFTLL

-410 TIKKIVIASSAM
+410 TIKKIVIAAAAM
-422 WKKNLGVEARLQSQE
+422 WKKNLGVEATLQSQE
-437 RKVTLDSIN
+437 RKVTLDNIN

-466 FLNVFRSASSENS
+466 FLNVFRSDSSENS
-479 PKYRNGNYDRILH
+479 PKYRNPDYDRILH
-492 QATAAQTPQQVQH
+492 QATAAQTQQQVQH
-505 YFQQA
+505 NFQQA
-510 EDLLAADTP
+510 EAVLAADAP

-525 EANATLVKP
+525 EANATLIKP

-541 TRQGALYDKNAYIV
+541 TRQGALYDKNVYILE
-555 AH
+555 H

>member
-1 VNISDDKIL
+1 MNIGVDKTP
-10 IRDIVVKH
+10 IRDNDVTY
-18 SFNTKILAGLIVYSL
+18 SFKLKGLAGLIILSL
-33 SPVPV
+33 Q
-38 AGVRAAEVPAGVKLA
+38 AGVAVQAAEVPAGVQLA
-53 ETQELVR
+53 AKQELVR

-87 EGLLRVGKKGE
+87 EGLLRVGKNGE
-98 VIPALAEKWEQQD
+98 VIPALATKWETKGT
-111 NVWTFHLRPQA
+111 VWTFHLRPEA
-122 KWSNGDPVTAGD
+122 KWSNGDPVTADD
-134 FVYSWRRLTDPKTAS
+134 FVFSWRRLTDPKTAS

-208 VNQKVVEKY
+208 VNRKVVEQY
-217 GKDWTQPAHF
+217 GKNWTQPQNF

-233 RLSQWVVNEKLVV
+233 KLAQWVVNEKVV
-246 ERNPQYWDNANTRL
+246 LERNTQYWDNAHTVL

-283 LGYTTPPELY
+283 LGYSAPPELY
-293 QQLKKTLGDEQL
+293 QQLKKNLGDEQL

-319 NQQAPFNDVRVRQA
+319 NRQPPFNDVRVRQA

-338 DKDIIAGKVLGY
+338 DKQVIAGKVLGY

-357 FTPTGAGGYSLK
+357 FTPTGAGGFTLQ
-369 AGEAAGWTREQ
+369 AGVAAGWSQEQ
-380 RLAQAQKLL
+380 RIALAKKLL

-395 AAHPLRFTLL
+395 AQHPLRFTLL

-410 TIKKIVIASSAM
+410 TIKKIVIAASAM
-422 WKKNLGVEARLQSQE
+422 WKKNLGAEVTLQNQE
-437 RKVTLDSIN
+437 RKVVLDNIN
-446 RGQYSVAFTRWLA
+446 NGQYSAAFSRWLA

-466 FLNVFRSASSENS
+466 FLNVFRSTSSENS
-479 PKYRNGNYDRILH
+479 AKYANEHYDRLLH
-492 QATAAQTPQQVQH
+492 QATAAQSPEQVQQA
-505 YFQQA
+505 FQQA
-510 EDLLAADTP
+510 EDVLAVDTP

-541 TRQGALYDKNAYIV
+541 TRQGPLYDKNVYIL

>member
-1 VNISDDKIL
+1 MNIGVDKTP
-10 IRDIVVKH
+10 IRDNDVTY
-18 SFNTKILAGLIVYSL
+18 SFKLKGLTGLIILSL
-33 SPVPV
+33 Q
-38 AGVRAAEVPAGVKLA
+38 AGMAVQAAEVPAGVQLA
-53 ETQELVR
+53 AKQELVR

-87 EGLLRVGKKGE
+87 EGLLRVGKNGE
-98 VIPALAEKWEQQD
+98 VIPALATKWETKGT
-111 NVWTFHLRPQA
+111 VWTFHLRPEA
-122 KWSNGDPVTAGD
+122 KWSNGDPVTADD
-134 FVYSWRRLTDPKTAS
+134 FVFSWRRLTDPKTAS

-208 VNQKVVEKY
+208 VNRKVVEQY
-217 GKDWTQPAHF
+217 GKNWTQPQNF

-233 RLSQWVVNEKLVV
+233 KLAQWVVNEKVVV
-246 ERNPQYWDNANTRL
+246 ERNTQYWDNAHTVL

-283 LGYTTPPELY
+283 LGYSAPPELY
-293 QQLKKTLGDEQL
+293 QQLKKNLGDEQL

-319 NQQAPFNDVRVRQA
+319 NRQPPFNDVRVRQA

-338 DKDIIAGKVLGY
+338 DKQVIAGKVLGY
-350 GQQPAWT
+350 GQQSAWT
-357 FTPTGAGGYSLK
+357 FTPTGSGGFTLQP
-369 AGEAAGWTREQ
+369 GVAAGWSQEQ
-380 RLAQAQKLL
+380 RIAQAKKLL

-395 AAHPLRFTLL
+395 AQHPLRFTLL

-410 TIKKIVIASSAM
+410 TIKKIVIAASAM
-422 WKKNLGVEARLQSQE
+422 WKKNLGAEVTLQNQE
-437 RKVTLDSIN
+437 RKVVLDNIN
-446 RGQYSVAFTRWLA
+446 NGQYSAAFSRWLA

-466 FLNVFRSASSENS
+466 FLNVFRSTSSENS
-479 PKYRNGNYDRILH
+479 AKYANEHYDRLLH
-492 QATAAQTPQQVQH
+492 QATAAQSPEQVQQA
-505 YFQQA
+505 FQQA
-510 EDLLAADTP
+510 EDVLAVDTP

-541 TRQGALYDKNAYIV
+541 TRQGPLYDKNVYIL

>member
-1 VNISDDKIL
+1 MNIGVDKTPL
-10 IRDIVVKH
+10 RDNDVTY
-18 SFNTKILAGLIVYSL
+18 SFKLKGLAGLIILSL
-33 SPVPV
+33 Q
-38 AGVRAAEVPAGVKLA
+38 AGAAVQAAEVPAGVQLA
-53 ETQELVR
+53 AKQELVR

-87 EGLLRVGKKGE
+87 EGLLRVGKNGE
-98 VIPALAEKWEQQD
+98 VIPALATKWENQGT
-111 NVWTFHLRPQA
+111 VWTFHLRPEA
-122 KWSNGDPVTAGD
+122 KWSNGDPVTADD
-134 FVYSWRRLTDPKTAS
+134 FVFSWRRLTDPKTAS

-168 GSKPPSELGV
+168 GSKPPTELGV
-178 KALDAHTLQV
+178 KALDTHTLQV

-208 VNQKVVEKY
+208 VNRKVVEQY
-217 GKDWTQPAHF
+217 GKNWTQPQNF

-233 RLSQWVVNEKLVV
+233 KLAQWVVNEKVVV
-246 ERNPQYWDNANTRL
+246 ERNTQYWDNAHTVL

-283 LGYTTPPELY
+283 LGYSAPPELY
-293 QQLKKTLGDEQL
+293 QQLKKSLGDEQL

-319 NQQAPFNDVRVRQA
+319 NRQPPFNDVRVRQA

-338 DKDIIAGKVLGY
+338 DKQVIAGKVLGY

-357 FTPTGAGGYSLK
+357 FTPTGAGGFSLQP
-369 AGEAAGWTREQ
+369 GVAAGWSQEQ
-380 RLAQAQKLL
+380 RIAQAKKLL

-395 AAHPLRFTLL
+395 AQHPLRFTLL

-410 TIKKIVIASSAM
+410 TIKKIVIAGSAM
-422 WKKNLGVEARLQSQE
+422 WKKNLGAEVTLQNQE
-437 RKVTLDSIN
+437 RKVVLDNIN
-446 RGQYSVAFTRWLA
+446 NGQYSVAFSRWLA

-466 FLNVFRSASSENS
+466 FLNVFRSTSSENS
-479 PKYRNGNYDRILH
+479 AKYANEHYDRLLH
-492 QATAAQTPQQVQH
+492 QATAAQSPEQVQQH
-505 YFQQA
+505 FQQA
-510 EDLLAADTP
+510 EDVLAVDTP

-541 TRQGALYDKNAYIV
+541 TRQGPLYDKNVYIL

>member
-1 VNISDDKIL
+1 
-10 IRDIVVKH
+10 VKY
-18 SFNTKILAGLIVYSL
+18 SFKLNGLAGLIILSL
-33 SPVPV
+33 QAMVPV
-38 AGVRAAEVPAGVKLA
+38 NAADVPAGAQLA
-53 ETQELVR
+53 TVQELVR

-75 SNVEFYIFNDLF
+75 SNVEFYIFNDVF
-87 EGLLRVGKKGE
+87 EGLLRVGKNGE
-98 VIPALAEKWEQQD
+98 VIPALATKWVQQG
-111 NVWTFHLRPQA
+111 NVWTFYLRPEA
-122 KWSNGDPVTAGD
+122 KWSNGDPVTADD

-168 GSKPPSELGV
+168 GSKPPTELGV
-178 KALDAHTLQV
+178 KALDAHRLQV
-188 TLAEPNSYLLKQL
+188 TLVEPNSYLLKQL

-208 VNQKVVEKY
+208 VNRNVVEKY
-217 GKDWTQPAHF
+217 GKNWTQPQNF

-233 RLSQWVVNEKLVV
+233 RLTQWVVNEKVVV
-246 ERNPQYWDNANTRL
+246 ERNSQYWDNARTVL

-283 LGYTTPPELY
+283 LGYSAPPELY
-293 QQLKKTLGDEQL
+293 RQLKNSLGDEQL
-305 VTYPLLSTSYFAFN
+305 ITYPLLSTSYFAFN
-319 NQQAPFNDVRVRQA
+319 NRQAPFNDVRVRQA

-338 DKDIIAGKVLGY
+338 DKEIIATKVLGY

-357 FTPTGAGGYSLK
+357 FTPTGAGGFTLQ
-369 AGEAAGWTREQ
+369 AGQEAGWPREQ
-380 RLAQAQKLL
+380 RIAQAKKLL
-389 AEAGFN
+389 AEAGFD
-395 AAHPLRFTLL
+395 AAHPLSFTLL

-422 WKKNLGVEARLQSQE
+422 WKKNLGVDVTLQSQE
-437 RKVTLDSIN
+437 RKVVLDNIN
-446 RGQYSVAFTRWLA
+446 NGQYSVAFSRWLA

-466 FLNVFRSASSENS
+466 FLNVFRATSSENS
-479 PKYRNGNYDRILH
+479 AKYANENYDRLLH
-492 QATAAQTPQQVQH
+492 QATAAQTPQQVQR

-510 EDLLAADTP
+510 EDVLAVDTP

-541 TRQGALYDKNAYIV
+541 TRQGPLYDKNVYIL

>member
-1 VNISDDKIL
+1 MNIGVDKTPL
-10 IRDIVVKH
+10 RDNDVTY
-18 SFNTKILAGLIVYSL
+18 SFKLKGLAGLIILSL
-33 SPVPV
+33 Q
-38 AGVRAAEVPAGVKLA
+38 AGVAVQAAEVPAGVQLA
-53 ETQELVR
+53 AKQDLVR

-87 EGLLRVGKKGE
+87 EGLLRVGKNGE
-98 VIPALAEKWEQQD
+98 VIPALATKWETKGP
-111 NVWTFHLRPQA
+111 VWTFHLRPEA
-122 KWSNGDPVTAGD
+122 KWSNGDPVTADD
-134 FVYSWRRLTDPKTAS
+134 FVFSWRRLTDPKTAS

-208 VNQKVVEKY
+208 VNRKVVEQY
-217 GKDWTQPAHF
+217 GKNWTQPQNF

-233 RLSQWVVNEKLVV
+233 KLAQWVVNEKVVV
-246 ERNPQYWDNANTRL
+246 ERNTQYWDNAHTVL

-283 LGYTTPPELY
+283 LGYSAPPELY
-293 QQLKKTLGDEQL
+293 QQLKKNLGDEQL

-319 NQQAPFNDVRVRQA
+319 NRQPPFNDVRVRQA

-338 DKDIIAGKVLGY
+338 DKQVIAGKVLGY

-357 FTPTGAGGYSLK
+357 FTPTGAGGFTLQP
-369 AGEAAGWTREQ
+369 GVAAGWSQEQ
-380 RLAQAQKLL
+380 RIAQAKKLL

-395 AAHPLRFTLL
+395 AQHPLRFTLL

-410 TIKKIVIASSAM
+410 TIKKIVIAASAM
-422 WKKNLGVEARLQSQE
+422 WKKNLGAEVTLQNQE
-437 RKVTLDSIN
+437 RKVVLDNIN
-446 RGQYSVAFTRWLA
+446 NGQYSAAFSRWLA

-466 FLNVFRSASSENS
+466 FLNVFRSTSSENS
-479 PKYRNGNYDRILH
+479 AKYANEHYDRLLH
-492 QATAAQTPQQVQH
+492 QATAAQNPEQVQQA
-505 YFQQA
+505 FQQA
-510 EDLLAADTP
+510 EDVLAVDTP

-541 TRQGALYDKNAYIV
+541 TRQGPLYDKNVYIL

>member
-1 VNISDDKIL
+1 MNISDDKIL

-38 AGVRAAEVPAGVKLA
+38 AGVSAAEVPAGVKLA

-541 TRQGALYDKNAYIV
+541 TRQGALYDRNAYIV

>member
-1 VNISDDKIL
+1 MNIGVDKTP
-10 IRDIVVKH
+10 IRDNDVTY
-18 SFNTKILAGLIVYSL
+18 SFKLKGLAGLIILSL
-33 SPVPV
+33 Q
-38 AGVRAAEVPAGVKLA
+38 AGVAVQAAEVPAGVQLA
-53 ETQELVR
+53 AKQELVR

-87 EGLLRVGKKGE
+87 EGLLRVGKNGE
-98 VIPALAEKWEQQD
+98 VIPALATKWETKGT
-111 NVWTFHLRPQA
+111 VWTFHLRPEA
-122 KWSNGDPVTAGD
+122 KWSNGDPVTADD
-134 FVYSWRRLTDPKTAS
+134 FVFSWRRLTDPKTAS

-168 GSKPPSELGV
+168 GGKPPSELGV

-208 VNQKVVEKY
+208 VNRKVVEQY
-217 GKDWTQPAHF
+217 GKNWTQPQNF

-233 RLSQWVVNEKLVV
+233 KLAQWVVNEKVV
-246 ERNPQYWDNANTRL
+246 LERNTQYWDNAHTVL

-283 LGYTTPPELY
+283 LGYSAPPELY
-293 QQLKKTLGDEQL
+293 QQLKKNLGDEQL

-319 NQQAPFNDVRVRQA
+319 NRQPPFNDVRVRQA

-338 DKDIIAGKVLGY
+338 DKQVIAGKVLGY
-350 GQQPAWT
+350 GQQSAWT
-357 FTPTGAGGYSLK
+357 FTPTGSGGFTLQP
-369 AGEAAGWTREQ
+369 GVAAGWSQEQ
-380 RLAQAQKLL
+380 RIAQAKKLL

-395 AAHPLRFTLL
+395 AQHPLRFTLL

-410 TIKKIVIASSAM
+410 TIKKIVIAASAM
-422 WKKNLGVEARLQSQE
+422 WKKNLGAEVTLQNQE
-437 RKVTLDSIN
+437 RKVVLDNIN
-446 RGQYSVAFTRWLA
+446 NGQYSAAFSRWLA

-466 FLNVFRSASSENS
+466 FLNVFRSTSSENS
-479 PKYRNGNYDRILH
+479 AKYANEHYDRLLH
-492 QATAAQTPQQVQH
+492 QATAAQSPEQVQQA
-505 YFQQA
+505 FQQA
-510 EDLLAADTP
+510 EDVLAVDTP

-541 TRQGALYDKNAYIV
+541 TRQGPLYDKNVYIL

>member
-1 VNISDDKIL
+1 MKY
-10 IRDIVVKH
+10 
-18 SFNTKILAGLIVYSL
+18 SFKLNGLAGLIILSL
-33 SPVPV
+33 QAMVPV
-38 AGVRAAEVPAGVKLA
+38 NAADVPAGAQLA
-53 ETQELVR
+53 TVQELVR
-60 ANGYEPATLDPNLAE
+60 ANGYEPATLDPDLAE
-75 SNVEFYIFNDLF
+75 SNVEFYIFNDVF
-87 EGLLRVGKKGE
+87 EGLLRVGKNGE
-98 VIPALAEKWEQQD
+98 VIPALATKWVQQG
-111 NVWTFHLRPQA
+111 NVWTFYLRPEA
-122 KWSNGDPVTAGD
+122 KWSNGDPVTADD

-168 GSKPPSELGV
+168 GSKPPTELGV
-178 KALDAHTLQV
+178 KALDAHRLQV
-188 TLAEPNSYLLKQL
+188 TLVEPNSYLLKQL

-208 VNQKVVEKY
+208 VNRNVVEKY
-217 GKDWTQPAHF
+217 GKNWTQPQNF

-233 RLSQWVVNEKLVV
+233 RLTQWVVNEKVVV
-246 ERNPQYWDNANTRL
+246 ERNSQYWDNARTVL

-283 LGYTTPPELY
+283 LGYSAPPELY
-293 QQLKKTLGDEQL
+293 QQLKNSLGDEQL
-305 VTYPLLSTSYFAFN
+305 ITYPLLSTSYFAFN
-319 NQQAPFNDVRVRQA
+319 NRQAPFNDVRVRQA

-338 DKDIIAGKVLGY
+338 DKEIIATKVLGY

-357 FTPTGAGGYSLK
+357 FTPTGAGGFTLQ
-369 AGEAAGWTREQ
+369 AGQEAGWPREQ
-380 RLAQAQKLL
+380 RIAQAKKLL
-389 AEAGFN
+389 AEAGFD
-395 AAHPLRFTLL
+395 AAHPLSFTLL

-422 WKKNLGVEARLQSQE
+422 WKKNLGVDVTLQSQE
-437 RKVTLDSIN
+437 RKVVLDNIN
-446 RGQYSVAFTRWLA
+446 NGQYSVAFSRWLA

-466 FLNVFRSASSENS
+466 FLNVFRATSSENS
-479 PKYRNGNYDRILH
+479 AKYANENYDRLLH
-492 QATAAQTPQQVQH
+492 QATAAQTPQQVQR

-510 EDLLAADTP
+510 EDVLAVDTP

-541 TRQGALYDKNAYIV
+541 TRQGPLYDKNVYIL

>member
-1 VNISDDKIL
+1 MAVQ
-10 IRDIVVKH
+10 
-18 SFNTKILAGLIVYSL
+18 
-33 SPVPV
+33 
-38 AGVRAAEVPAGVKLA
+38 AAEVPAGVQLA
-53 ETQELVR
+53 AKQELVR

-87 EGLLRVGKKGE
+87 EGLLRVGKNGE
-98 VIPALAEKWEQQD
+98 VIPALATKWETKGT
-111 NVWTFHLRPQA
+111 VWTFHLRPEA
-122 KWSNGDPVTAGD
+122 KWSNGDPVTADD
-134 FVYSWRRLTDPKTAS
+134 FVFSWRRLTDPKTAS

-208 VNQKVVEKY
+208 VNRKVVEQY
-217 GKDWTQPAHF
+217 GKNWTQPQNF

-233 RLSQWVVNEKLVV
+233 KLAQWVVNEKVVV
-246 ERNPQYWDNANTRL
+246 ERNTQYWDNAHTVL

-283 LGYTTPPELY
+283 LGYSAPPELY
-293 QQLKKTLGDEQL
+293 QQLKKNLGDEQL

-319 NQQAPFNDVRVRQA
+319 NRQPPFNDVRVRQA

-338 DKDIIAGKVLGY
+338 DKQVIAGKVLGY
-350 GQQPAWT
+350 GQQPALT
-357 FTPTGAGGYSLK
+357 FTPTGSGGFTLQP
-369 AGEAAGWTREQ
+369 GVAAGWSQEQ
-380 RLAQAQKLL
+380 RIAQAKKLL

-395 AAHPLRFTLL
+395 AQHPLRFTLL

-410 TIKKIVIASSAM
+410 TIKKIVIAASAM
-422 WKKNLGVEARLQSQE
+422 WKKNLGAEVTLQNQE
-437 RKVTLDSIN
+437 RKVVLDNIN
-446 RGQYSVAFTRWLA
+446 NGQYSAAFSRWLA

-466 FLNVFRSASSENS
+466 FLNVFRSTSSENS
-479 PKYRNGNYDRILH
+479 AKYANEHYDRLLH
-492 QATAAQTPQQVQH
+492 QATAAQSPEQVQQA
-505 YFQQA
+505 FQQA
-510 EDLLAADTP
+510 EDVLAVDTP

-541 TRQGALYDKNAYIV
+541 TRQGLLYDKNVYIL

>member
-1 VNISDDKIL
+1 M
-10 IRDIVVKH
+10 
-18 SFNTKILAGLIVYSL
+18 AGLIL
-33 SPVPV
+33 L
-38 AGVRAAEVPAGVKLA
+38 ALNATIAHAAEVPAGAKLA
-53 ETQELVR
+53 PVQELVR

-87 EGLLRVGKKGE
+87 EGLLRVGKEGE
-98 VIPALAEKWEQQD
+98 VIPALAQKWEHQG

-122 KWSNGDPVTAGD
+122 KWSNGDPVTADD

-158 YVLNAAEINA
+158 YVLNAAAINA

-188 TLAEPNSYLLKQL
+188 TLSEPNAYLLKQL

-208 VNQKVVEKY
+208 VNRKVVEQY
-217 GKDWTQPAHF
+217 GKNWTQPAHF

-233 RLSQWVVNEKLVV
+233 RLSEWVVNEKVVV
-246 ERNPQYWDNANTRL
+246 ERNPQYWDNANTVL
-260 NKVTFLPLQGFPEV
+260 NKVTFLPIQGFPEV
-274 ARFRAGEIE
+274 ARFRAGEVE

-293 QQLKKTLGDEQL
+293 QQLKKTLGDQQL

-319 NQQAPFNDVRVRQA
+319 NRQTPFNDVRVRQA

-338 DKDIIAGKVLGY
+338 DKEIIAGKVLGY

-357 FTPTGAGGYSLK
+357 FTPTGAGGYRLQ
-369 AGEAAGWTREQ
+369 AGAAAGLTPEQ
-380 RLAQAQKLL
+380 RHAQARQLL

-395 AAHPLRFTLL
+395 AEHPLRFTVL

-410 TIKKIVIASSAM
+410 TIKKIVIAAAAM
-422 WKKNLGVEARLQSQE
+422 WKKNLGVEAGMQSQE
-437 RKVTLDSIN
+437 RKVTLDNIN

-459 DYNDPST
+459 DYDDPST
-466 FLNVFRSASSENS
+466 FLNVFRADSSENS
-479 PKYRNGNYDRILH
+479 PKYRNPEYDRILH
-492 QATAAQTPQQVQH
+492 QATAAPTPQQVQQ

-510 EDLLAADTP
+510 EAVLAVDTP

-525 EANATLVKP
+525 EANATLIKP

-541 TRQGALYDKNAYIV
+541 TRQGALYDKNVYIL

>member
-1 VNISDDKIL
+1 MNIGVDKTPL
-10 IRDIVVKH
+10 RDNDVTY
-18 SFNTKILAGLIVYSL
+18 SFKLKGLAGLIILSL
-33 SPVPV
+33 Q
-38 AGVRAAEVPAGVKLA
+38 AGVAVQAAEVPAGVQLA
-53 ETQELVR
+53 AKQELVR

-87 EGLLRVGKKGE
+87 EGLLRVGKNGE
-98 VIPALAEKWEQQD
+98 VIPALATKWETKGP
-111 NVWTFHLRPQA
+111 VWTFHLRPEA
-122 KWSNGDPVTAGD
+122 KWSNGDPVTADD
-134 FVYSWRRLTDPKTAS
+134 FVFSWRRLTDPKTAS

-208 VNQKVVEKY
+208 VNRKVVEQY
-217 GKDWTQPAHF
+217 GKNWTQPQNF

-233 RLSQWVVNEKLVV
+233 KLAQWVVNEKVV
-246 ERNPQYWDNANTRL
+246 LERNTQYWDNAHTVL

-283 LGYTTPPELY
+283 LGYSAPPELY
-293 QQLKKTLGDEQL
+293 QQLKKNLGDEQL

-319 NQQAPFNDVRVRQA
+319 NRQPPFNDVRVRQA

-338 DKDIIAGKVLGY
+338 DKQVIAGKVLGY

-357 FTPTGAGGYSLK
+357 FTPTGAGGFTLQP
-369 AGEAAGWTREQ
+369 GVAAGWSQEQ
-380 RLAQAQKLL
+380 RIAQAKKLL

-395 AAHPLRFTLL
+395 AQHPLRFTLL

-410 TIKKIVIASSAM
+410 TIKKIVIAASAM
-422 WKKNLGVEARLQSQE
+422 WKKNLGAEVTLQNQE
-437 RKVTLDSIN
+437 RKVVLDNIN
-446 RGQYSVAFTRWLA
+446 NGQYSAAFSRWLA

-466 FLNVFRSASSENS
+466 FLNVFRSTSSENS
-479 PKYRNGNYDRILH
+479 AKYANEHYDRLLH
-492 QATAAQTPQQVQH
+492 QATAAQSPEQVQQA
-505 YFQQA
+505 FQQA
-510 EDLLAADTP
+510 EDVLAVDTP

-541 TRQGALYDKNAYIV
+541 TRQGPLYDKNVYIL

>member
-1 VNISDDKIL
+1 MNIGVDKTPLRDSD
-10 IRDIVVKH
+10 VTY
-18 SFNTKILAGLIVYSL
+18 SFKLKGLAGLIILSL
-33 SPVPV
+33 Q
-38 AGVRAAEVPAGVKLA
+38 AGVAVQAAEVPAGVQLA
-53 ETQELVR
+53 AKQELVR

-87 EGLLRVGKKGE
+87 EGLLRVGKNGE
-98 VIPALAEKWEQQD
+98 VIPALATKWETKGT
-111 NVWTFHLRPQA
+111 VWTFHLRPEA
-122 KWSNGDPVTAGD
+122 KWSNGDPVTADD
-134 FVYSWRRLTDPKTAS
+134 FVFSWRRLTDPKTAS

-158 YVLNAAEINA
+158 YVLYAAEINA

-208 VNQKVVEKY
+208 VNRKVVEQY
-217 GKDWTQPAHF
+217 GKNWTQPQNF

-233 RLSQWVVNEKLVV
+233 KLAQWVVNEKVVV
-246 ERNPQYWDNANTRL
+246 ERNTQYWDNAHTVL
-260 NKVTFLPLQGFPEV
+260 NKVIFLPLQGFPEV

-283 LGYTTPPELY
+283 LGYSAPPELY
-293 QQLKKTLGDEQL
+293 QQLKKNLGDEQL

-319 NQQAPFNDVRVRQA
+319 NRQPPFNDVRVRQA

-338 DKDIIAGKVLGY
+338 DKQVIAGKVLGY

-357 FTPTGAGGYSLK
+357 FTPTGAGGFTLQP
-369 AGEAAGWTREQ
+369 GVAAGWSQEQ
-380 RLAQAQKLL
+380 RIAQAKKLL

-395 AAHPLRFTLL
+395 AQHPLRFTLL

-410 TIKKIVIASSAM
+410 TIKKIVIAASAM
-422 WKKNLGVEARLQSQE
+422 WKKNLGAEVTLQNQE
-437 RKVTLDSIN
+437 RKVVLDNIN
-446 RGQYSVAFTRWLA
+446 NGQYSAAFSRWLA

-466 FLNVFRSASSENS
+466 FLNVFRSTSSENS
-479 PKYRNGNYDRILH
+479 AKYANEHYDRLLH
-492 QATAAQTPQQVQH
+492 QATAAQSPEQVQQA
-505 YFQQA
+505 FQQA
-510 EDLLAADTP
+510 EDVLAVDTP

-541 TRQGALYDKNAYIV
+541 TRQGLLYDKNVYIL

>member
-1 VNISDDKIL
+1 MNIGVDKTP
-10 IRDIVVKH
+10 IRDNDVTY
-18 SFNTKILAGLIVYSL
+18 SFKLKGLAGLIILSL
-33 SPVPV
+33 Q
-38 AGVRAAEVPAGVKLA
+38 AGVAVQAAEVPAGVQLA
-53 ETQELVR
+53 AKQELVR

-87 EGLLRVGKKGE
+87 EGLLRVGKNGE
-98 VIPALAEKWEQQD
+98 VIPALATKWETKGT
-111 NVWTFHLRPQA
+111 VWTFHLRPEA
-122 KWSNGDPVTAGD
+122 KWSNGDPVTADD
-134 FVYSWRRLTDPKTAS
+134 FVFSWRRLTDPKTAS

-168 GSKPPSELGV
+168 GGKPPSELGV

-208 VNQKVVEKY
+208 VNRKVVEQY
-217 GKDWTQPAHF
+217 GKNWTQPQNF

-233 RLSQWVVNEKLVV
+233 KLAQWVVNEKVV
-246 ERNPQYWDNANTRL
+246 LERNTQYWDNAHTVL

-283 LGYTTPPELY
+283 LGYSAPPELY
-293 QQLKKTLGDEQL
+293 QQLKKNLGDEQL

-319 NQQAPFNDVRVRQA
+319 NRQPPFNDVRVRQA

-338 DKDIIAGKVLGY
+338 DKQVIAGKVLGY

-357 FTPTGAGGYSLK
+357 FTPTGAGGFTLQP
-369 AGEAAGWTREQ
+369 GVAAGWSQEQ
-380 RLAQAQKLL
+380 RIAQAKKLL

-395 AAHPLRFTLL
+395 AQHPLRFTLL

-410 TIKKIVIASSAM
+410 TIKKIVIAASAM
-422 WKKNLGVEARLQSQE
+422 WKKNLGAEVTLKNQE
-437 RKVTLDSIN
+437 RKVVLDNIN
-446 RGQYSVAFTRWLA
+446 NGQYSAAFSRWLA

-466 FLNVFRSASSENS
+466 FLNVFRSTSSENS
-479 PKYRNGNYDRILH
+479 AKYANEHYDRLLH
-492 QATAAQTPQQVQH
+492 QATAAQSPEQVQQA
-505 YFQQA
+505 FQQA
-510 EDLLAADTP
+510 EDVLAVDTP

-541 TRQGALYDKNAYIV
+541 TRQGPLYDKNVYIL

>member
-1 VNISDDKIL
+1 MYIYVDKTP
-10 IRDIVVKH
+10 IRDIDVKY
-18 SFNTKILAGLIVYSL
+18 SFKLKGLTGLILLSL
-33 SPVPV
+33 QVGIAV
-38 AGVRAAEVPAGVKLA
+38 NAAEVPAGTQLA
-53 ETQELVR
+53 ATQELVR

-87 EGLLRVGKKGE
+87 EGLLRVGKNGE
-98 VIPALAEKWEQQD
+98 VIPALATQWENQG
-111 NVWTFHLRPQA
+111 NVWTFHLRPEA
-122 KWSNGDPVTAGD
+122 KWSNGDPLTAED
-134 FVYSWRRLTDPKTAS
+134 FVFSWRRLTDPKTAS

-217 GKDWTQPAHF
+217 GKDWTQPKNF

-233 RLSQWVVNEKLVV
+233 RLAQWVVNEKVVV
-246 ERNPQYWDNANTRL
+246 ERNSQYWDNAHTVL
-260 NKVTFLPLQGFPEV
+260 SKVTFLPLQGFPEV

-283 LGYTTPPELY
+283 LGYSAPPELY
-293 QQLKKTLGDEQL
+293 QQLKSSLGEEQL

-319 NQQAPFNDVRVRQA
+319 NRQAPFNDVRVRQA

-338 DKDIIAGKVLGY
+338 DKEIIATKVLGY

-357 FTPTGAGGYSLK
+357 FTPTGAGGYTLR
-369 AGEAAGWTREQ
+369 AGEAAGWSREQ
-380 RLAQAQKLL
+380 RIAQAKKQLT
-389 AEAGFN
+389 AAGFN
-395 AAHPLRFTLL
+395 AEHPLRFTLL
-405 YSNDA
+405 YSNDP
-410 TIKKIVIASSAM
+410 TIKKIVIAASAM
-422 WKKNLGVEARLQSQE
+422 WKKNLGVEVTLQNQE
-437 RKVTLDSIN
+437 RKVVLDNIN
-446 RGQYSVAFTRWLA
+446 NGQYSVAFSRWLA

-466 FLNVFRSASSENS
+466 FLNVFRSTSSENS
-479 PKYRNGNYDRILH
+479 AKYANQNYDRVLH
-492 QATAAQTPQQVQH
+492 QATAAQTPQQVQQ

-510 EDLLAADTP
+510 EDLLSAETP

-541 TRQGALYDKNAYIV
+541 TRQGPLYDKNVYII